1 MSPSTSLFSVCRCA
15 KFESSAAYVL
25 AMIAVMLCAPAANG
39 GDDAYDI
46 HIPELKSNGAKVNH
60 RLSLVDGFPG
70 SRLTHVYND
79 NVIIMEVE
87 EDVGTRNVLRAL
99 PAYATDFFRWFEDGF
114 DYLLLLSNGSG
125 RETAVSFGHF
135 GMYIPVM
142 NDTEG
147 IGVPKFY
154 RNGYG
159 SAGRLRGV
167 IHFPYI
173 TAMRNGPTLHELLHA
188 WANFALP
195 TTDPS
200 HWGFSSAG
208 GQLGGFDIANL
219 RDLGEGRWTAG
230 GFGTIANGGNGV
242 PYSLIELYFA
252 GLLPSEEVPDLWIAE
267 DGEWLVEDGSPVT
280 TDAGDPVFTAKNV
293 KICSITDIIA
303 AYGERNPPMAER
315 NNQRAAAILLI
326 DEDHW
331 PSGED
336 LERLSE
342 IAAWFGKQGE
352 DESSRYNYYEATG
365 GRGSLTL
372 DGLSGLR
379 KSDAAAPADL
389 PASYGRPPHPRKESM
404 DGLCSP
410 EVSEQGL

>member
-1 MSPSTSLFSVCRCA
+1 MSASMSLFSVCRYA
-15 KFESSAAYVL
+15 LAMSAA
-25 AMIAVMLCAPAANG
+25 MLCAAA
-39 GDDAYDI
+39 
-46 HIPELKSNGAKVNH
+46 AKAND
-60 RLSLVDGFPG
+60 RLSLLDEFPG
-70 SRLTHVYND
+70 SRLTHMYND
-79 NVIIMEVE
+79 NVIVMEVE
-87 EDVGTRNVLRAL
+87 EDVGTRGVLRAL
-99 PAYATDFFRWFEDGF
+99 PAYASDFYHWFEDGF
-114 DYLLLLSNGSG
+114 DYLFLLSNGSG
-125 RETAVSFGHF
+125 KETAVSFGYY

-147 IGVPKFY
+147 IGASKFY
-154 RNGYG
+154 RNGFG
-159 SAGRLRGV
+159 SSGRLRGV

-208 GQLGGFDIANL
+208 GQLGGFDIADL
-219 RDLGEGRWTAG
+219 KDLGEGRWTAG
-230 GFGTIANGGNGV
+230 SFGTIANGGNSV

-252 GLLPSEEVPDLWIAE
+252 GLVPSEEVPDLWIAE

-280 TDAGDPVFTAKNV
+280 TDEDVPVFTAKKV
-293 KICSITDIIA
+293 RICSITDIIA
-303 AYGERNPPMAER
+303 AHGERNPPVAER

-331 PSGED
+331 PSGEN

-342 IAAWFGKQGE
+342 IAAWFGIQGE

-365 GRGSLTL
+365 GRGTLAL
-372 DGLSGLR
+372 DGLSELR
-379 KSDAAAPADL
+379 KSDAAAPANL
-389 PASYGRPPHPRKESM
+389 PASYGRPPHPRKTSM
-404 DGLCSP
+404 DALCSP
-410 EVSEQGL
+410 EGSEQGF